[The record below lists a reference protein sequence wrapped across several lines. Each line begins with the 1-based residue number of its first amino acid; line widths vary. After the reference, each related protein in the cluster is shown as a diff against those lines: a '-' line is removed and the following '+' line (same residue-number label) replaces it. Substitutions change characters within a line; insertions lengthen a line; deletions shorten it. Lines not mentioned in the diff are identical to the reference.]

1 MVAYGGYFLHK
12 REERDMTIKEFLA
25 RYDEGEDFD
34 EYELKDIFWLDF
46 DQEDDDT
53 CTLIESE
60 YDEPRRWQRNHTKYV
75 EINGRYFE
83 LNADEALTELQ
94 DTQYWC
100 QPQEVSFK
108 QETKIITVVENIWTP
123 IERKKI

>member
-1 MVAYGGYFLHK
+1 M
-12 REERDMTIKEFLA
+12 MTVKEFLS
-25 RYDEGEDFD
+25 RYDEGEGFD

-60 YDEPRRWQRNHTKYV
+60 YAEPRRWQRNHTKWV

-94 DTQYWC
+94 DTDYWC

-108 QETKIITVVENIWTP
+108 QETKVITVVKNIWTP
-123 IERKKI
+123 IERK